1 MKKLLFLLSII
12 LLSSCTCLIGQVPP
26 VTLQITEECGAALPD
41 YRSHLIFTDNCRVDS
56 IDQTPSPGTWI
67 TEKFTTLRFRAFDNF
82 GNYTDVLGSLE
93 LIDTVPP
100 TFVGVDSTLIASE
113 FDKVTTLYDQAERII
128 SGMDWWQTWPDSI
141 PIYEDY
147 ANYYLVCYS
156 SPLYALRDRLPIEN
170 GHRIWT
176 FAKPGSTI
184 TFPDEET
191 IVIPEQ

>member
-12 LLSSCTCLIGQVPP
+12 LLSSCTCLIGQVPS

-128 SGMDWWQTWPDSI
+128 AGMDWWQTWPDSI

-191 IVIPEQ
+191 IVIPEL

>member
-12 LLSSCTCLIGQVPP
+12 LSSCTCLIGQVPP

-41 YRSHLIFTDNCRVDS
+41 YRSHLIFSDNCRVDS
-56 IDQTPSPGTWI
+56 IDQTPSPGAWI

-113 FDKVTTLYDQAERII
+113 FDRVTTLYDQAERII
-128 SGMDWWQTWPDSI
+128 ANMDWWQTWPDSI
-141 PIYEDY
+141 PVYEDY

-156 SPLYALRDRLPIEN
+156 SPLYALRDRLPVEN
-170 GHRIWT
+170 GHRVWT

-184 TFPDEET
+184 TFSKAET
-191 IVIPEQ
+191 ITIPEL